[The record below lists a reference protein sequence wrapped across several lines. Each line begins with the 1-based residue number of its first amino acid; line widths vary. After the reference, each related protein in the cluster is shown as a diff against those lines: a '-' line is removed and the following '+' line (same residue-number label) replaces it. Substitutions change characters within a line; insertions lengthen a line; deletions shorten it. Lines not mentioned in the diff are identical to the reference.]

1 MPRLFKNL
9 IGGSTLPPQQKGGM
23 HTMNVLLLD
32 KRPKN
37 ILSHMRR
44 VPKVVF
50 ELTFSTIHL
59 KNKIIVRKELS
70 TPRPHSHFKTISP
83 HYQDLLHF
91 LKSPIHPPYQQIGQI
106 FLINR
111 NATVKLGSIN
121 NIHVKQQH
129 NVSFFIFKFT
139 LKYMPGYV
147 YINKTHAKQCLYIIN
162 LYYSEGF
169 SHDFNFFVVSEGI
182 LHV

>member
-70 TPRPHSHFKTISP
+70 TPRPHSHFKTTSP
-83 HYQDLLHF
+83 HY
-91 LKSPIHPPYQQIGQI
+91 
-106 FLINR
+106 
-111 NATVKLGSIN
+111 
-121 NIHVKQQH
+121 
-129 NVSFFIFKFT
+129 
-139 LKYMPGYV
+139 
-147 YINKTHAKQCLYIIN
+147 
-162 LYYSEGF
+162 
-169 SHDFNFFVVSEGI
+169 
-182 LHV
+182 

>member
-70 TPRPHSHFKTISP
+70 TPPLPFQNHLPPLLGSP
-83 HYQDLLHF
+83 PF
-91 LKSPIHPPYQQIGQI
+91 LKIPHPP
-106 FLINR
+106 
-111 NATVKLGSIN
+111 
-121 NIHVKQQH
+121 
-129 NVSFFIFKFT
+129 T
-139 LKYMPGYV
+139 LPA
-147 YINKTHAKQCLYIIN
+147 NW
-162 LYYSEGF
+162 S
-169 SHDFNFFVVSEGI
+169 NFPY
-182 LHV
+182 